1 MKLYIPS
8 FFLSASLS
16 KAVEL
21 TQTGL
26 ILPHYGSDL
35 LNSIMDSIGYTQQDA
50 EAITSHG
57 CWCGK
62 LDISKHPYPEFL
74 GGHLPVDELDEIC
87 RDWFMCRH
95 CNDKLVG
102 GSCNDGD
109 GNVFT
114 SRQYLLSGE
123 YTMAIN

>member
-1 MKLYIPS
+1 MKLYIIYP
-8 FFLSASLS
+8 LCASLS
-16 KAVEL
+16 KAAEL

-26 ILPHYGSDL
+26 ILQHYGSDL
-35 LNSIMDSIGYTQQDA
+35 LNSIMSSVGYTQQDS
-50 EAITSHG
+50 ETIVNHG

-62 LDISKHPYPEFL
+62 LNNNHLYPELL
-74 GGHLPVDELDEIC
+74 GGSQPVDELDEIC